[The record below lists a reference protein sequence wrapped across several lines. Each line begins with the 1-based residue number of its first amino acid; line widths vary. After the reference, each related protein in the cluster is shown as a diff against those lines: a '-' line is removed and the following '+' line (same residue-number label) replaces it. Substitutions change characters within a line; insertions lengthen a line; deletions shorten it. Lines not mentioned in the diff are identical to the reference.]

1 MEQFEL
7 VVSPR
12 TITGKQVKSLRRQ
25 GQTPAV
31 IYGRH
36 VEPMLLQMDTR
47 TFKKVLANAGASHL
61 IRLTIEG
68 RAEPELALVRQV
80 QREPITGDFYHV
92 DFLAVSM
99 SDKIRLS
106 VPVIIEG
113 EAEPVTRGE
122 GILLQTMNEI
132 EIECLPGDLIEAV
145 HVDVSGLTAVGMEI
159 VVKDLV
165 GSLGSDVQ
173 VLTEL
178 DEAVVRIN
186 AVREEEEEEV
196 VEAMPVE
203 AAEVEVIT
211 KGKLEEGEE
220 EE

>member
-7 VVSPR
+7 AVSPR

-25 GQTPAV
+25 GQTPAI

-36 VEPMLLQMDTR
+36 VEPMPLQMDTR
-47 TFKKVLANAGASHL
+47 TFKKVLAKAGASHL

-80 QREPITGDFYHV
+80 HREPISGNFYHV

-99 SDKIRLS
+99 SERIRLS
-106 VPVIIEG
+106 VPVIIDG
-113 EAEPVTRGE
+113 ESTPVTRGE
-122 GILLQTMNEI
+122 GLLLQTMNEI
-132 EIECLPGDLIEAV
+132 EIECLPGDLIDAV

-159 VVKDLV
+159 TVKDMI
-165 GSLGSDVQ
+165 GSLGSGVQ
-173 VLTEL
+173 VLAEL

-186 AVREEEEEEV
+186 AMRVEEEV
-196 VEAMPVE
+196 VEAVPAEVVT
-203 AAEVEVIT
+203 EVEVIT
-211 KGKLEEGEE
+211 KGKVEE
-220 EE
+220 EEAAE